1 MDGKLIY
8 ILLLIG
14 YFVFKFFSEDKKAK
28 ERKKKLEDAKNPS
41 LPKNE
46 TYEPAPKKEKP
57 WDEILREIMDQS
69 KQKRREVETVGP
81 PPVRY
86 PKFEPL
92 KKVTQKKSSSK
103 PQRKNIA
110 TSVQTSMAD
119 EIKPAVTEGGDDKQ
133 HTAFDIDAYKISD
146 ETGGR
151 TIDLREAVIQSV
163 ILNRPEY

>member
-110 TSVQTSMAD
+110 TSVQTSNNSNSTNTTNQ
-119 EIKPAVTEGGDDKQ
+119 IPYSPSPQIPNPST
-133 HTAFDIDAYKISD
+133 T
-146 ETGGR
+146 TTR
-151 TIDLREAVIQSV
+151 TSR
-163 ILNRPEY
+163 